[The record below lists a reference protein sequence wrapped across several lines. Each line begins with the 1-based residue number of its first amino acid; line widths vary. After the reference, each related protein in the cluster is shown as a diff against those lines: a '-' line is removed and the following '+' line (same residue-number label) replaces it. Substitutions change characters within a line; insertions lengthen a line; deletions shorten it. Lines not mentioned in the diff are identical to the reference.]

1 METASEKI
9 IINFLNSDDVTE
21 ANKCVADLSSD
32 SRLSAIVRNA
42 VDAALKGISI
52 PQECTGLL
60 HYNLHVAGMQH
71 TLRDLQE
78 TLKGLRVY
86 SGRRICNMAVPGRD
100 DHPHDW
106 GKHPHGRAVWPHE
119 GPCNMFDHWCLGGK
133 LCTLYWVSVPIH
145 EETWPRE
152 PPQLTLTLYIQIK
165 LLFPPSYPL
174 LHFFVCPPHTLT
186 EADV

>member
-21 ANKCVADLSSD
+21 ANKSVADLSSD

-100 DHPHDW
+100 DHPHD
-106 GKHPHGRAVWPHE
+106 
-119 GPCNMFDHWCLGGK
+119 
-133 LCTLYWVSVPIH
+133 
-145 EETWPRE
+145 
-152 PPQLTLTLYIQIK
+152 
-165 LLFPPSYPL
+165 
-174 LHFFVCPPHTLT
+174 
-186 EADV
+186 